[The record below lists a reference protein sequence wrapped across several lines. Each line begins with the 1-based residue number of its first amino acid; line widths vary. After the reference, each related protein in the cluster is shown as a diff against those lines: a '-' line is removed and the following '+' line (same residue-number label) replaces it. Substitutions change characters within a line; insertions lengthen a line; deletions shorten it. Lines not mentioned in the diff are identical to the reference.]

1 MRMRASWL
9 GSLRPTGYKVA
20 ARVPRAPTASSPRT
34 CHPDHNQR
42 AAVLGAVKAGLETT
56 ERAARPERRPTLT
69 APARAG
75 LQHVWVGAEKR
86 DSRSNKE
93 TDQESKK
100 GRKIAALKPLDNKSP
115 IQGRKAGRSA
125 CAGADQTRARDQPQ
139 DRQSARPHHP
149 GNAVGHRRRG
159 DRIAV
164 PRGHIGIGCCDAH
177 SAAGQGHVWT
187 APAVQEESDI

>member
-42 AAVLGAVKAGLETT
+42 AAVLGAVKAGLEAP

-75 LQHVWVGAEKR
+75 LQHVWVGAKKR
-86 DSRSNKE
+86 DSKSNKE
-93 TDQESKK
+93 TGMKEVKEVE
-100 GRKIAALKPLDNKSP
+100 
-115 IQGRKAGRSA
+115 
-125 CAGADQTRARDQPQ
+125 
-139 DRQSARPHHP
+139 
-149 GNAVGHRRRG
+149 NA
-159 DRIAV
+159 
-164 PRGHIGIGCCDAH
+164 
-177 SAAGQGHVWT
+177 
-187 APAVQEESDI
+187 

>member
-1 MRMRASWL
+1 MRMRASWF

-75 LQHVWVGAEKR
+75 LQHVWVGAKKR
-86 DSRSNKE
+86 DSKSNKE
-93 TDQESKK
+93 TGMKEVKEVE
-100 GRKIAALKPLDNKSP
+100 
-115 IQGRKAGRSA
+115 
-125 CAGADQTRARDQPQ
+125 
-139 DRQSARPHHP
+139 
-149 GNAVGHRRRG
+149 NA
-159 DRIAV
+159 
-164 PRGHIGIGCCDAH
+164 
-177 SAAGQGHVWT
+177 
-187 APAVQEESDI
+187 